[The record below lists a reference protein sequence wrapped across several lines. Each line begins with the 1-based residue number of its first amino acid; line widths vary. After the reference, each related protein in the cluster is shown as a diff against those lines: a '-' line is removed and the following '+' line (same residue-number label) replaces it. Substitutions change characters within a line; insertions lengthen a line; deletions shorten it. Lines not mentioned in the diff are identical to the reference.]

1 MGLAFAD
8 GEGFHRFSIGGHKGS
23 ELFKGLTSYL
33 KFGGRKMQ
41 QPQNSITFVPVWY
54 TKKITAMT
62 IISSREFREKQKH
75 YLDRVDNGEQIV
87 IQRKRNRSYKLVPVT
102 KEETLMTEEEFFAKI
117 DHSLQQAK
125 EGKTKLIS
133 DSFEIEK
140 LLGF

>member
-1 MGLAFAD
+1 
-8 GEGFHRFSIGGHKGS
+8 
-23 ELFKGLTSYL
+23 
-33 KFGGRKMQ
+33 MQ

-140 LLGF
+140 LLGL